1 MDSIITYLVLYIQ
14 YLHKQI
20 FDLLLFIAKHIPIKQ
35 WAFDDSKSPE
45 YQKFKIDKLPVI
57 LKFEKQDYQ
66 FLLDYYKQRY
76 NMVIKPVQRRNG
88 RTISE
93 DITCPRCGAP
103 HHYIY
108 DNNGG
113 KGQYQ
118 CKVCG
123 QTFCT
128 GELVKRPIVLTC
140 PHCGHTLSPKKD
152 RKHFRVHKCINKN
165 CPYYLDN
172 LKKIPKN
179 LKPEDKYKYKL
190 HYIYREFTIDFF
202 KMDLHSLPKWATN
215 FKFRKK
221 NAHIMGLCLTYHVNL
236 GLSLRKT
243 AQALKEVHN
252 INISHTMVAN
262 YAKTAAVIIKPFV
275 DTYDYRPSNTLTADE
290 TYIKV
295 KGIRGYVWFIMD
307 TVSRSILGYQVSDT
321 RAVGPC
327 ILAMRMAFEKYKQFP
342 GKALKFIAD
351 GYSAYPLASQQFALY
366 EDKFFDITQVIGLTN
381 EDAVSKEFRPF
392 KQMIERLNRTFKAS
406 YRVTCGYGSDDGA
419 AYGVSLWVVYYNFL
433 RPHKLH
439 KWKHP
444 LNQVENLANAN
455 NMPAKWQILIFLGQQ
470 TILNMQKKQRA

>member
-1 MDSIITYLVLYIQ
+1 M
-14 YLHKQI
+14 
-20 FDLLLFIAKHIPIKQ
+20 FIAKHIPLKQ

-57 LKFEKQDYQ
+57 LKFEKQDYH

-76 NMVIKPVQRRNG
+76 NMVIKPIQRRNG

-215 FKFRKK
+215 FKFKKK
-221 NAHIMGLCLTYHVNL
+221 NAHVMGLCLTYHVNL

-275 DTYDYRPSNTLTADE
+275 DTYDYRPSNNLTADE

-307 TVSRSILGYQVSDT
+307 VVSRSILGYQVSDT

-419 AYGVSLWVVYYNFL
+419 AYGVSLWVAYYNFL
-433 RPHKLH
+433 RPHKIH
-439 KWKHP
+439 HWRQP
-444 LNQVENLANAN
+444 LNEVENLANAN

-470 TILNMQKKQRA
+470 AILNMQKKQRA